1 MHTVSR
7 SHALRLVAAGTA
19 GAALEESIFCA
30 RAFAQT
36 PAQVSIGIV
45 SSSSDAP
52 FFIADKMGYFREVG
66 IEAQFTTFAAAPQM
80 IAPLGTGQLDVGS
93 GSPSAGFYNGIARG
107 VDIRIVANK
116 AYSPPGSG
124 YNPLM
129 IRNALVKGGQY
140 KSPRDL
146 KGMKIAEP
154 AKGGTTAATLA
165 KLLESVGLSYN
176 DVTHVYLGFPDQVA
190 ALASGA
196 IDGSLLNEPGATLA
210 ERSGIAMRVLSN
222 DRWYPNQDQ
231 ADVFFG
237 STFVKQKPEL
247 GLRFMVAWL
256 RAARFY
262 TDALFGGGHLRG
274 KNAPRVLDILTES
287 TPIKSREV
295 YSNMTSQS
303 VNPNGML
310 NIKTMTSDLAFYKKY
325 GFLEPDNTTTVEQ
338 AVDTR
343 FALAAVKQ
351 LGPYKPPV
359 SISR

>member
-1 MHTVSR
+1 
-7 SHALRLVAAGTA
+7 
-19 GAALEESIFCA
+19 
-30 RAFAQT
+30 
-36 PAQVSIGIV
+36 
-45 SSSSDAP
+45 
-52 FFIADKMGYFREVG
+52 
-66 IEAQFTTFAAAPQM
+66 
-80 IAPLGTGQLDVGS
+80 
-93 GSPSAGFYNGIARG
+93 
-107 VDIRIVANK
+107 
-116 AYSPPGSG
+116 
-124 YNPLM
+124 
-129 IRNALVKGGQY
+129 VKGGQY

-146 KGMKIAEP
+146 KGMRIAEP

-210 ERSGIAMRVLSN
+210 ERSGVAMRVLSN
-222 DRWYPNQDQ
+222 DKWYPNQDQ

-237 STFVKQKPEL
+237 SNFVKQRPEL
-247 GLRFMVAWL
+247 GVRFMVAWL

-262 TDALFGGGHLRG
+262 TEALFGGGHLRG

-303 VNPNGML
+303 VNPNGTL
-310 NIKTMTSDLAFYKKY
+310 NVKTMTSDLAFYKKY
-325 GFLEPDNTTTVEQ
+325 GFLDAENITVEQ

-351 LGPYKPPV
+351 LGVYKPPRV
-359 SISR
+359 G